1 MYSPKLGRLGA
12 RMLSGFAATAS
23 IAISQ
28 TISRDYLRA
37 LEIKTLS
44 TGRAV
49 WGRPS
54 QPPERRQ
61 FTAVSGLSAPP
72 TAIGFKSAPGS
83 FRQGERLNAAI
94 IL

>member
-1 MYSPKLGRLGA
+1 
-12 RMLSGFAATAS
+12 MLSGVAATAS
-23 IAISQ
+23 RAISQ
-28 TISRDYLRA
+28 AISRDYLRA
-37 LEIKTLS
+37 LETKTLS
-44 TGRAV
+44 TGWAV

-61 FTAVSGLSAPP
+61 FTTVSGLSVPP
-72 TAIGFKSAPGS
+72 TAIGFNSAPRR

>member
-28 TISRDYLRA
+28 TVSRDYLRA

-44 TGRAV
+44 TGWAV

-54 QPPERRQ
+54 KPPEHRQ
-61 FTAVSGLSAPP
+61 FTAVNGPWVPP
-72 TAIGFKSAPGS
+72 TAIGFKSAPRR
-83 FRQGERLNAAI
+83 FRQGNV
-94 IL
+94 